1 MELPMLA
8 LSTAS
13 PEVPLLYLRQI
24 KRLVQAILH
33 FKAGHQNRQ
42 AQQLQR
48 KIHLPVL
55 RQVCQRWFRILQCR
69 PC

>member
-1 MELPMLA
+1 MELPMLV

-13 PEVPLLYLRQI
+13 PEVPPHYLRQI
-24 KRLVQAILH
+24 KRLFLAILH

-48 KIHLPVL
+48 KIHPPVP
-55 RQVCQRWFRILQCR
+55 R
-69 PC
+69 

>member
-1 MELPMLA
+1 MELPMLV

-13 PEVPLLYLRQI
+13 PEVPPHYLRQI
-24 KRLVQAILH
+24 KRLFLAILH

-48 KIHLPVL
+48 KIHPPVP